1 MNLLDIMKLFSIRDM
16 CYDCFTVDLIGSDVI
31 SFICIK
37 YKGKWII
44 VNKNTEHI
52 DYYCSSRCDCL
63 ECLNYFH
70 GLPF

>member
-1 MNLLDIMKLFSIRDM
+1 MEFLKIRKGEVFRN
-16 CYDCFTVDLIGSDVI
+16 CFTVDIVDSVL
-31 SFICIK
+31 SFICIN
-37 YKGKWII
+37 YKDQWII

-63 ECLNYFH
+63 ECLNYFY